1 MFIYIGSFLPFAG
14 LSPPALAFSS
24 AFLASPGNAVKITLA
39 VIVIGRSAISLDS
52 GIASAGPPG
61 ESGAGEAIASGL
73 GELEMNEV
81 WRARGEED
89 DGLGELDTP
98 VGFLGGG
105 GVFEDIIMLGYIR

>member
-1 MFIYIGSFLPFAG
+1 MFICIGSFVPFAG

-24 AFLASPGNAVKITLA
+24 AFFASPGKAVKITLA
-39 VIVIGRSAISLDS
+39 VMVSGRSATSLDS

-61 ESGAGEAIASGL
+61 ESGAGEVIAGGL

-81 WRARGEED
+81 WRARGEDD
-89 DGLGELDTP
+89 DGLGELDAP

-105 GVFEDIIMLGYIR
+105 GVFEDIIVLSYIE